1 MSEQTPRDDGEIFT
15 LVDEV
20 GNEELYKEAMRFQS
34 PETGKWYICLYPLD
48 EENDEEVGIQAFAF
62 EEPTSEEDEL
72 ELLPI
77 ENDTEWEMV
86 QEVLNTFIDDDGN
99 FNA

>member
-15 LVDEV
+15 LVDEA

-72 ELLPI
+72 ELSPI
-77 ENDTEWEMV
+77 ENDAEWEMV

>member
-15 LVDEV
+15 LVDEA

-48 EENDEEVGIQAFAF
+48 E
-62 EEPTSEEDEL
+62 
-72 ELLPI
+72 
-77 ENDTEWEMV
+77 
-86 QEVLNTFIDDDGN
+86 
-99 FNA
+99 

>member
-15 LVDEV
+15 LVDEA

-48 EENDEEVGIQAFAF
+48 EENDEEVGIQAFVF

-77 ENDTEWEMV
+77 ENDAEWEMV

>member
-15 LVDEV
+15 LVDEA

-48 EENDEEVGIQAFAF
+48 EENDEEVEIQAFAF
-62 EEPTSEEDEL
+62 EEHTSEEDEL

-77 ENDTEWEMV
+77 ENDAEWEMV

>member
-15 LVDEV
+15 LVDKA

-77 ENDTEWEMV
+77 ENDAEWEMV

>member
-1 MSEQTPRDDGEIFT
+1 
-15 LVDEV
+15 
-20 GNEELYKEAMRFQS
+20 MRFQS

-48 EENDEEVGIQAFAF
+48 ENDEEVEIQAFAF

-77 ENDTEWEMV
+77 ENDAEWEMV
-86 QEVLNTFIDDDGN
+86 QEVLTPYR
-99 FNA
+99 

>member
-15 LVDEV
+15 LVDEA

-48 EENDEEVGIQAFAF
+48 EENDEEVEIQAFVF

-77 ENDTEWEMV
+77 ENDAEWEMV